1 MGAGILPF
9 TIYKGKLLFLF
20 GRENKDKYDKDMSKK
35 GLWSDF
41 GGSREGKENYK
52 ETAIR
57 EGFEES
63 SGFFGSEKDIKH
75 LIDKKCLKEIEHNK
89 YKSFL
94 VYIPYDDKLVNN
106 FRRQFLYVKKNKPEL
121 YNKKG
126 LYEKDM
132 IKWVSYNK
140 LRDFKHDVRIFYK
153 GIISK
158 LLRVL

>member
-9 TIYKGKLLFLF
+9 TIYKGQLLFLF
-20 GRENKDKYDKDMSKK
+20 GRENKDKYEKDVSKRCM
-35 GLWSDF
+35 WSDF
-41 GGSREGKENYK
+41 GGSKEGSEGYK
-52 ETAIR
+52 ETAVR

-63 SGFFGSEKDIKH
+63 SGFFGSKKDIET
-75 LIDKKCLKEIEHNK
+75 LINKKCLQEIEHHR

-94 VYIPYDDKLVNN
+94 VYIPYDDKLVSS
-106 FRRQFLYVKKNKPEL
+106 FRKHFLYVRKNKPEL

-126 LYEKDM
+126 FYEKDM
-132 IKWVSYNK
+132 IKWVPYNK
-140 LRDFKHDVRIFYK
+140 LRDFKHDVRVFYK